1 METASSPITIV
12 LEAREAN
19 DRDTIKIL
27 SLIKVI
33 ELIWE
38 TCSMWSFNS
47 LIPEKAIATMEDLY

>member
-33 ELIWE
+33 ELI
-38 TCSMWSFNS
+38 
-47 LIPEKAIATMEDLY
+47 